1 MHCEQLLGVESA
13 PCRTEVWDGNP
24 HAQGSPSCPSN
35 APTFSL
41 TQYLSPG
48 RHCFLS
54 PSQQPVIKELDLGR
68 KQIKHT
74 LPFPPCSHS
83 VENKD
88 SFLRGSSD
96 LISAGSLCLRDRG
109 WQGTVF
115 IRQLCRREMVQTSSC
130 YQPPRLPS
138 LRRGGRSNPH
148 PRQLESINSLY
159 IPTADRPP
167 SHSLGEEQG
176 ILIISVIQM

>member
-1 MHCEQLLGVESA
+1 MGIPILKALPAVYQMHQ
-13 PCRTEVWDGNP
+13 
-24 HAQGSPSCPSN
+24 H
-35 APTFSL
+35 FSL
-41 TQYLSPG
+41 AQYLSPG
-48 RHCFLS
+48 RRCFLC
-54 PSQQPVIKELDLGR
+54 PSQQPLIKEFDLGR

-83 VENKD
+83 VENKG

-96 LISAGSLCLRDRG
+96 LISAGSLCLRERG